1 MTQYAILRNKKI
13 GLQDRKWGN
22 VRKAE
27 GHNVRDESQMVNEK
41 DQDHIHSDM
50 TEYNQ
55 TFEYGSGKN
64 LVDKIKN
71 RIAEAGVKRKLAP
84 DAVVA
89 VESIM
94 TTSPEYW
101 EDNWRD
107 LVKQKD
113 PAIMEKLDKWSKKSI
128 KAGEN
133 FYGKDN
139 IVSVDLHLDETTPH
153 LHIIAVPIIEHNNKI
168 KLAAKYLYTPEK
180 LREWQSAYAAD
191 MSEFKLERGI
201 EGSKAKHVHFTEHK
215 KEMDLRAT
223 VEAELKAKDQDQVQ
237 RAYAAG
243 VNVNK
248 QAALQWKAEAE
259 RWKAEAEQERLV
271 GQGLKK
277 KISRLEPAITEFIER
292 IDTLE
297 AVVAEYEQ
305 QLSQER
311 STNASRAREEGRGYS
326 TAGLQRLAA
335 QTSQRETTYTSSDGL
350 SL

>member
-13 GLQDRKWGN
+13 GLQDRRWAN

-27 GHNVRDESQMVNEK
+27 GHNSRIESQMVNEK
-41 DQDHIHSDM
+41 DQDHIHPEMS
-50 TEYNQ
+50 EYNQ
-55 TFEYGSGKN
+55 TFEYGKGNN

-71 RIAEAGVKRKLAP
+71 RISEAGVKRKIAP

-101 EDNWRD
+101 ETNWRD

-113 PAIMEKLDKWSKKSI
+113 PAMMDKLNKWATKSI

-180 LREWQSAYAAD
+180 LRDWQSAYAAD

-215 KEMDLRAT
+215 KEMELRAT
-223 VEAELKAKDQDQVQ
+223 VEAELKAQDQDQVQ

-243 VNVNK
+243 LKANRD
-248 QAALQWKAEAE
+248 AAEQWKAV
-259 RWKAEAEQERLV
+259 AEQERLI

-277 KISRLEPAITEFIER
+277 KIERYESAIT
-292 IDTLE
+292 DLMNDNDALKAT
-297 AVVAEYEQ
+297 VAAYEQ
-305 QLSQER
+305 ELSQER

-335 QTSQRETTYTSSDGL
+335 QTNQRETTYTSSDGL